1 MDRKT
6 LQIINASNHSIIK
19 LRGVYADWSRR
30 HNINYNEM
38 LVLYTIRENGYC
50 TQKQVCD
57 NYLLPRQTIHN
68 VISRMREQGY
78 LILKPE
84 KGEGREKAFVLTEKG
99 RKYAETFFS
108 SLASIEEASVK
119 RFGYEK
125 IQMLTELMKEYQEIL
140 ASCVEQE
147 AGGSRDGNKQ

>member
-78 LILKPE
+78 LILEPGKRRRTG
-84 KGEGREKAFVLTEKG
+84 KSICIDREG
-99 RKYAETFFS
+99 
-108 SLASIEEASVK
+108 
-119 RFGYEK
+119 
-125 IQMLTELMKEYQEIL
+125 QEICRDIFL
-140 ASCVEQE
+140 FASFYRRSIC
-147 AGGSRDGNKQ
+147 KTIWL

>member
-68 VISRMREQGY
+68 VISRMREQNMARY
-78 LILKPE
+78 SDFLKFDN
-84 KGEGREKAFVLTEKG
+84 GCVGLCCAFVIQHLCVSSVHDDIQRYRLRVG
-99 RKYAETFFS
+99 R
-108 SLASIEEASVK
+108 
-119 RFGYEK
+119 
-125 IQMLTELMKEYQEIL
+125 
-140 ASCVEQE
+140 
-147 AGGSRDGNKQ
+147 